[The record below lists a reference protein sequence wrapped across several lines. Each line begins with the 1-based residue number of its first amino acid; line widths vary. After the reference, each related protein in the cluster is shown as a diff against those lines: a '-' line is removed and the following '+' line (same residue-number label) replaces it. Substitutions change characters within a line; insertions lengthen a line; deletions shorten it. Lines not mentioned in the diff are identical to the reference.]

1 MNGCDKRIINELK
14 KLLTKKGYRVEA
26 VSGAIRVI
34 EETSPHVFLEIR
46 SCGDRIV
53 ISLGF
58 DTKSLVDLVPDEE
71 FIENIQRTVDELL
84 VQADYIGKL
93 ISPACRVEKDLD
105 SIMDVY
111 QNIDN
116 VIEEYS

>member
-1 MNGCDKRIINELK
+1 LKGCDKRILNELRR
-14 KLLTKKGYRVEA
+14 LLANKGYRVE
-26 VSGAIRVI
+26 VISDAIRVI

-46 SCGDRIV
+46 PCEDRIV

-58 DTKSLVDLVPDEE
+58 DMKSLIDTFPDEE
-71 FIENIQRTVDELL
+71 LIENIQRTVDELL
-84 VQADYIGKL
+84 VQADYIGRL

-105 SIMDVY
+105 SVMDVY